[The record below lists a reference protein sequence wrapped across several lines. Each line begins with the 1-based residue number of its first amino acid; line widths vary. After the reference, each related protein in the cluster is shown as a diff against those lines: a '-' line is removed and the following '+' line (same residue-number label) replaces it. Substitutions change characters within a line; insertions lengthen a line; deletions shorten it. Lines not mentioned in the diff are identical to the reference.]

1 MNRTIKYIIFIG
13 VAFLFSGCSDSI
25 GTQSKPFNSTKHY
38 TQELK
43 AVRREKYKKGKLLNK
58 SEMQL
63 LWELEDALK
72 GKSYRIILQT
82 SLGAFLQHNDKNAFL
97 KVNCKRADF
106 VIMNRFG
113 YPEAVIEYNG
123 EGHYS
128 KDSGL
133 RDNIKEIA
141 CNSAEIPFITISYK
155 DKYDLK
161 KAIQEKVLPV
171 LYQFKV

>member
-1 MNRTIKYIIFIG
+1 MTKFFKYFIFIG
-13 VAFLFSGCSDSI
+13 IVFLFSGCSDSI
-25 GTQSKPFNSTKHY
+25 SVKSKPFNSTKHY

-58 SEMQL
+58 SELQL

-72 GKSYRIILQT
+72 GLDYRIIIQT
-82 SLGAFLQHNDKNAFL
+82 SLGAFLQHKEKDAFL
-97 KVNCKRADF
+97 KINCKRADF

-141 CNSAEIPFITISYK
+141 CNSADVPFVVITYK
-155 DKYDLK
+155 DKNDLK
-161 KAIQEKVLPV
+161 TAVKSKVLPV
-171 LYQFKV
+171 LYQFKS